1 MRLILF
7 DIDGTLLHCGPQV
20 RPLFAQAMREVFGA
34 TGDLGDYDFRG
45 KTDPQIVMDLQRGAG
60 QPAERVEAG
69 LPRFK
74 RRYLKLLDRRLDRR
88 RMRLLP
94 AVLQVLENLA
104 ARPEVTLGLLTG
116 NWEEGARIKLS
127 RFDLNRFFPFG
138 AFGDGQWE
146 RWSLPRMALE
156 RAAEAIGR
164 RFSPDET
171 LIVGDSILDVACAR
185 AHGIRAIAVATGGTP
200 ADELESA
207 GADWVVSH
215 LGEAGACHP
224 VFVA

>member
-20 RPLFAQAMREVFGA
+20 RPLFAQALREVFGA
-34 TGDLGDYDFRG
+34 TGDLGGYDFRG

-60 QPAERVEAG
+60 QAAERVEAG

-127 RFDLNRFFPFG
+127 RFDLNRFFRFG